1 MQYLTITKDMTIW
14 QLANIVG
21 ERNVD
26 AVLAANGLTRC
37 YNIGEAFY
45 NRIAELEAQGT
56 TVDYRT
62 KLNSLNQFVGDS
74 DLYEKAALGTET
86 DWAALAAY
94 NCFTDAIQIPAEI
107 KLPPSVGVLG
117 NGIPVTPSVYA
128 KCTEGLLSVTHSI
141 DPTIFAE
148 YNASYYGGAAV
159 SDTLSMAPLD
169 GIYQCFVIPWG
180 EVCLYS
186 TLADEML
193 YFPVYPEDLDDGV
206 SAKYDEMPEMLYQYE
221 PWNVYKS
228 SGPREITFTFHFH
241 RDMWTGDHRD
251 GYANKLIRS
260 CQANC
265 YPRYDGSLVNT
276 ALVTMYIHDQN
287 YITGIMTDCK
297 VQWKG
302 PIGLDGFYLECTL
315 SLTIR
320 EVSPQELNYT
330 TVKNKGLIQ

>member
-37 YNIGEAFY
+37 YNIGEQFF
-45 NRIAELEAQGT
+45 NRLEELKQQGGE
-56 TVDYRT
+56 VDYRT

-74 DLYEKAALGTET
+74 DLYEKAALGTED

-94 NCFTDAIQIPAEI
+94 GCFTDALKIPPEV
-107 KLPPSVGVLG
+107 KLPSSVGILG
-117 NGIPVTPSVYA
+117 NGEPVVPSIYT
-128 KCTEGLLSVTHSI
+128 KCTEGLLGEDHQI

-159 SDTLSMAPLD
+159 GDTLSIPPMNGLFE
-169 GIYQCFVIPWG
+169 CFVIPWG
-180 EVCLYS
+180 EVCMYS

-193 YFPVYPEDLDDGV
+193 YFPVYPETLDDGV
-206 SAKYDEMPEMLYQYE
+206 SANYDEMPEMLYQYE

-228 SGPREITFTFHFH
+228 SGPREITFTFKFH

-265 YPRYDGSLVNT
+265 YPNYNGSLVNT

-297 VQWKG
+297 VNWEG
-302 PIGLDGFYLECTL
+302 PIGLDGFYLNCDL
-315 SLTIR
+315 SFTIR
-320 EVSPQELNYT
+320 EVSPEALDYN
-330 TVKNKGLIQ
+330 TVKSKGLIQ